1 MFSTHN
7 ESNARF
13 KSFLWQNFCGFF
25 SITMPPWP
33 VVVTGVA
40 HCRRGGGVA
49 EESRRWV
56 VEPSG
61 AVSYW
66 AFSVGPIESGPI
78 LQGRWAGPARQAHQA
93 RRPTLQYCS
102 TGIFH
107 RESSKSTRG
116 GGPRGIPPIT
126 ARHVWDPRRQVG
138 PTLAVPVRPAF
149 PKPTTLQRPS

>member
-1 MFSTHN
+1 
-7 ESNARF
+7 
-13 KSFLWQNFCGFF
+13 
-25 SITMPPWP
+25 MPPWP

-61 AVSYW
+61 AKCPIGLLALGLSKVALSCKGVGLGLLDRPTKRDGLPYNTVVL
-66 AFSVGPIESGPI
+66 AFS
-78 LQGRWAGPARQAHQA
+78 
-93 RRPTLQYCS
+93 
-102 TGIFH
+102 

-149 PKPTTLQRPS
+149 PKPTALQRPS

>member
-1 MFSTHN
+1 M
-7 ESNARF
+7 A
-13 KSFLWQNFCGFF
+13 
-25 SITMPPWP
+25 
-33 VVVTGVA
+33 
-40 HCRRGGGVA
+40 RGGDRGRSLPA
-49 EESRRWV
+49 RRRSRGGIATVGGGTER
-56 VEPSG
+56 G
-61 AVSYW
+61 QVSYW

>member
-61 AVSYW
+61 AKCPIGLLALGLSKVALSCKGVGLGLLDRPTKRDGPPYNTVAL
-66 AFSVGPIESGPI
+66 AFSTENPAKAQGEVGPEESH
-78 LQGRWAGPARQAHQA
+78 L
-93 RRPTLQYCS
+93 
-102 TGIFH
+102 
-107 RESSKSTRG
+107 
-116 GGPRGIPPIT
+116 
-126 ARHVWDPRRQVG
+126 
-138 PTLAVPVRPAF
+138 
-149 PKPTTLQRPS
+149 